1 MPNTRIVQ
9 RFHKFDRRGGGND
22 SPRASCTGYTR
33 PDVCFRGGMLPEVA
47 EVDRLAA
54 QPHQPAIKAAA

>member
-1 MPNTRIVQ
+1 MPNTRILQ
-9 RFHKFDRRGGGND
+9 RFDKFDRRGGGNVF
-22 SPRASCTGYTR
+22 AAHAQMC
-33 PDVCFRGGMLPEVA
+33 GGMLPEVA